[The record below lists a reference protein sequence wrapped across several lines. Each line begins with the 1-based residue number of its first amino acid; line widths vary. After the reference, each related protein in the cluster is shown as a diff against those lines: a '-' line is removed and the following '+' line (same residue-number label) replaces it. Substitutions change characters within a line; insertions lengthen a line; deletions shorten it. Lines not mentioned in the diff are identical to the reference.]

1 MNTMKRIVTGLVFA
15 ATVALA
21 LVATGGD
28 AHAKVKG
35 GGGLVVNQGS
45 GGITI
50 ILDVTTPTEAFHVLG
65 VTWE

>member
-1 MNTMKRIVTGLVFA
+1 MNTLKKIVTGLVFA

-21 LVATGGD
+21 LTATGGD
-28 AHAKVKG
+28 AYAKVKG
-35 GGGLVVNQGS
+35 GGVVVNHGT
-45 GGITI
+45 GEITI

>member
-1 MNTMKRIVTGLVFA
+1 MNTMKRIVTGLVLA

-28 AHAKVKG
+28 AYAKVKG
-35 GGGLVVNQGS
+35 GGGVVVNHGT

-50 ILDVTTPTEAFHVLG
+50 ILDVTAPTESFHVLG

>member
-1 MNTMKRIVTGLVFA
+1 MNTMKRTVTGLVFA

-28 AHAKVKG
+28 AYAKVKG
-35 GGGLVVNQGS
+35 GGGPVVNQGS
-45 GGITI
+45 GVITI
-50 ILDVTTPTEAFHVLG
+50 ILDVTAPTEAFQVLG

>member
-15 ATVALA
+15 ATIALA

-28 AHAKVKG
+28 AYAKVKG
-35 GGGLVVNQGS
+35 GGGAVVDHGS
-45 GGITI
+45 GVITI